1 MKNWVMCIV
10 VLFCIV
16 NTFAQLMP
24 DVKTSPNYQ
33 KSLKDSSAILVFN
46 NGLSPRAVITDSK
59 DIFCVATNWSE
70 LFPLMAG
77 RVDSNGTLLWNNIRL
92 SVPQDSF
99 DTDGNAYILPRSD
112 GGAYFAFEY
121 HEFRSWQDGIEYYAK
136 YPHIQYIDANGNVM
150 WGPVGKRLTSM
161 VVDFQAG
168 ANMQHICFAPDGDIM
183 IYWTWFNDHGTSGI
197 VNEFGTFVQKVDP
210 SNGELKFGESGRKLF
225 NFMAS
230 PIKQV
235 PNGNIYMFQDR
246 YIFQNGG
253 DSVACFNVWA
263 EKQWELPLLTGIGYN
278 VLVGTYDYGELL
290 IIYGTNEDIR
300 ASLYDEN
307 GSPIWNDKIISS
319 SFKRIISFTI
329 AQWDMDKWLFK
340 IGELGNSVFCID
352 RNGNSFWGDEGIK
365 FSGGIHPV
373 QPLDNESILV
383 AFGKPN
389 ESGNFIYDLYIQKLN
404 KNGEPLWQSEGIKV
418 FENVNTNCIILPDK
432 NGGAYLIFDA
442 LTQYEP
448 QFRPRG
454 TYLQKV
460 DKYGNL
466 GLITSIKDN
475 ETIKNTASTASVACY
490 PNPSNGMITFQ
501 LRAESGNTANE
512 LILYDILGREVKR
525 FNISSS
531 SYGETFLQWDG
542 KNRNGIKAAP
552 GIYFY
557 YMKTKNNINLSGKF
571 LRVR

>member
-1 MKNWVMCIV
+1 MKNWVIII
-10 VLFCIV
+10 LIIFCFEEIISQQKF
-16 NTFAQLMP
+16 N
-24 DVKTSPNYQ
+24 VKTNSNFQ
-33 KSLKDSSAILVFN
+33 NSSNDSTTVLVLN
-46 NGLSPRAVITDSK
+46 NCLSPRAVMTDNK
-59 DIFCVATNWSE
+59 DIFCAATNWTE
-70 LFPLMAG
+70 LFPLITVRIG
-77 RVDSNGTLLWNNIRL
+77 NDGTLLWNNVRL
-92 SVPQDSF
+92 SVPQNSF

-168 ANMQHICFAPDGDIM
+168 ANMQHICYAPDGDIM
-183 IYWTWFNDHGTSGI
+183 VYWTWFNDHTGTGI
-197 VNEFGTFVQKVDP
+197 ENEFGTFVQKVDP
-210 SNGELKFGESGRKLF
+210 STGELKFGESGSKLF
-225 NFMAS
+225 NSGAS
-230 PIKQV
+230 PIKQS
-235 PNGNIYMFQDR
+235 PTGNIYMFSYSYQ
-246 YIFQNGG
+246 GG
-253 DSVACFNVWA
+253 CDSITCFNVFA
-263 EKQWELPLLTGIGYN
+263 ERQWQIPLSPEIDNNFIVDTN
-278 VLVGTYDYGELL
+278 DYGELL
-290 IIYGTNEDIR
+290 IIYGTNEDIH

-307 GSPIWNDKIISS
+307 GSPIWIDKIISS

-329 AQWDMDKWLFK
+329 AQWGTDKWLFK
-340 IGELGNSVFCID
+340 IGELGNLVFCID
-352 RNGNSFWGDEGIK
+352 RNGNPCWGDGGIK
-365 FSGGIHPV
+365 FSGGIHHV

-389 ESGNFIYDLYIQKLN
+389 ESGNFIYDLYIQKLS

-418 FENVNTNCIILPDK
+418 FENVNSSCVILPDK

-460 DKYGNL
+460 DKDGNL
-466 GLITSIKDN
+466 GLITSIKNDKAIN
-475 ETIKNTASTASVACY
+475 NTASTASVACY
-490 PNPSNGMITFQ
+490 PNPSNGMITFR
-501 LRAESGNTANE
+501 LRTESGNAANE

-531 SYGETFLQWDG
+531 FYGETFLQWDG
-542 KNRNGIKAAP
+542 KNSNGVKAAP

-557 YMKTKNNINLSGKF
+557 YMKIKNNINLSGKF